1 MNIDLNPFVLKKQC
15 LDCSATVGNL
25 QAKVETLTTTNALM
39 KEDLAI
45 ARNSLMA
52 LQAENLALRQNKSN
66 TVPTVDSTNILDK
79 FDPEMAEALADEKKK
94 KHEVERE
101 LELQVK
107 SDSVFLR
114 IYRFRLVKFIFF

>member
-1 MNIDLNPFVLKKQC
+1 
-15 LDCSATVGNL
+15 
-25 QAKVETLTTTNALM
+25 M

-66 TVPTVDSTNILDK
+66 IVSTADSTNILDK

-101 LELQVK
+101 LELQVNLNAVLL
-107 SDSVFLR
+107 SVL
-114 IYRFRLVKFIFF
+114 

>member
-1 MNIDLNPFVLKKQC
+1 
-15 LDCSATVGNL
+15 
-25 QAKVETLTTTNALM
+25 M

-66 TVPTVDSTNILDK
+66 TISNPDNANNILDK

-101 LELQVK
+101 LELQV
-107 SDSVFLR
+107 SLHFQFFFLNGNNWP
-114 IYRFRLVKFIFF
+114 YFFE

>member
-1 MNIDLNPFVLKKQC
+1 
-15 LDCSATVGNL
+15 
-25 QAKVETLTTTNALM
+25 
-39 KEDLAI
+39 
-45 ARNSLMA
+45 MA

-66 TVPTVDSTNILDK
+66 IVSTVDSTNILDK

-114 IYRFRLVKFIFF
+114 IIGSNWLSLYFFK

>member
-1 MNIDLNPFVLKKQC
+1 MSYS
-15 LDCSATVGNL
+15 SATVGNL

-52 LQAENLALRQNKSN
+52 LQSENLALRQNRSN
-66 TVPTVDSTNILDK
+66 AVSAADSTNILDK

-94 KHEVERE
+94 KHEIERE

-107 SDSVFLR
+107 CTPALYCYSRPFVVYQSVK
-114 IYRFRLVKFIFF
+114 IYSIDVAES

>member
-1 MNIDLNPFVLKKQC
+1 
-15 LDCSATVGNL
+15 
-25 QAKVETLTTTNALM
+25 M

-52 LQAENLALRQNKSN
+52 LQAENLALRQSKTN
-66 TVPTVDSTNILDK
+66 TVSSADNTNILDK

-101 LELQVK
+101 LELQV
-107 SDSVFLR
+107 SHDSIFCL
-114 IYRFRLVKFIFF
+114 YCFQLVILF

>member
-1 MNIDLNPFVLKKQC
+1 
-15 LDCSATVGNL
+15 
-25 QAKVETLTTTNALM
+25 M

-52 LQAENLALRQNKSN
+52 LQAENLALRQTKTNSVS
-66 TVPTVDSTNILDK
+66 TADSTNILDK

-107 SDSVFLR
+107 ICDSVFIGLTGSKW
-114 IYRFRLVKFIFF
+114 YFFLSLDVTKS